1 MAGMTDI
8 QALRRIAANV
18 KRLREESGLSMRE
31 LARLAH
37 DVPSAVKRI
46 EDAENMPGV
55 GMLTR
60 FAEALGVT
68 VNDLLAEPKK
78 ILARAS

>member
-1 MAGMTDI
+1 MTDS

-18 KRLREESGLSMRE
+18 KRLREEAGLSMRD
-31 LARLAH
+31 LAARAH
-37 DVPSAVKRI
+37 DYPSAVPRI

-55 GMLTR
+55 GLLTR

-68 VNDLLAEPKK
+68 VNDLLEEPK

>member
-1 MAGMTDI
+1 MTDQ

-18 KRLREESGLSMRE
+18 KHLREDAGLSMRE
-31 LARLAH
+31 LARLAD

-68 VNDLLAEPKK
+68 VNDLLEEPK
-78 ILARAS
+78 ILAKAS